1 MSLND
6 MTNACLVDKMN
17 RGLLAPAA
25 KRTRSPCSRRLLAGP
40 SGAKRSRAQ
49 GSRLQRRHTKAQVAF
64 QKRAEQLCKALS
76 AARPAQRQLAVST
89 MSEGLRRALIRVRE
103 AQRRREEL
111 SRPKA
116 EEKSSPQATP
126 RFMTSAPASRKKS
139 PQGSSSPSKLV
150 PKGNLWTISSK
161 GEQHYKVRLSIG
173 RVVMTSQRF
182 QSISDAAALLSLLR
196 DAASRCAAAGGDQEA
211 MLRAVAHAAT
221 SAAEQS
227 EQGQDLAFG
236 LVFQAVFDARR
247 ALGRRLCSP
256 SVTSVEEA
264 ICARRQ
270 VLEVEGRGVAA
281 VRQAW
286 LEWAQASRHCRGRQ
300 WRLQAAQAE
309 KVLMQLP
316 EPPASAVKKEKVAK
330 PKLGRLARLIR
341 IAERA
346 LEVATEA
353 LAEAAAKAAQES
365 KGRAMRRELPTSK
378 RRRCFTNA
386 REWLRPGPAPAG
398 LESS

>member
-1 MSLND
+1 
-6 MTNACLVDKMN
+6 MTNACLVDTMK
-17 RGLLAPAA
+17 RGILAPAA
-25 KRTRSPCSRRLLAGP
+25 KRARSPGSRRLLAGP
-40 SGAKRSRAQ
+40 SGAKQSRAQ
-49 GSRLQRRHTKAQVAF
+49 GSRLQRRHAKAQVAF

-116 EEKSSPQATP
+116 EEKSSQAAP
-126 RFMTSAPASRKKS
+126 RFTTSAPASGKKS
-139 PQGSSSPSKLV
+139 PRGSSSSLQLV

-182 QSISDAAALLSLLR
+182 HCISDAAALLSLLR

-211 MLRAVAHAAT
+211 MLRAVARAAT
-221 SAAEQS
+221 SAAEQA

-247 ALGRRLCSP
+247 AVGRRLCSP

-270 VLEVEGRGVAA
+270 VLEVEGRGTAA
-281 VRQAW
+281 VRQVW

-330 PKLGRLARLIR
+330 PPKLGRLARLIR

-346 LEVATEA
+346 LEVATKA

-365 KGRAMRRELPTSK
+365 KGRAVRRELPRSQK
-378 RRRCFTNA
+378 RRCFTNA
-386 REWLRPGPAPAG
+386 
-398 LESS
+398 